1 MTKKIA
7 IIACAMA
14 LPGEK
19 GYSRFDYLAKML
31 CEKGYKVDLYTSTF
45 NHWEKAQRDKKS
57 VEDIQKKV
65 LYRIILAKE
74 PGYKKNVDIRRVI
87 SHLMLSNSTVKY
99 LEQMCKKE
107 KYDLVYCVIPDNAL
121 AAKVSRFGRK
131 NHIPVI
137 IDIEYLWPEGLE
149 MIFHIPLLSKII
161 FWPFRKYAKQAYD
174 NASAYVGTSDEF
186 RDVPLKYKADRSKP
200 RITVY
205 VGCDIKVF
213 DEGCRKYRN
222 EISKNSNEFWV
233 IYTGTLGSSY
243 DIATLIKSAQEIKK
257 QGYENI
263 KFKILGNG
271 PMKEKFLEIASEEEC
286 NIDFLGYIPYEK
298 MAAYLVK
305 SDVTV
310 NSFVKKAPQSIV
322 NKVGDYLAAG
332 KPMINTLSSPEFREK
347 VRKDGFGINV
357 EAENVTDLTK
367 AILKI
372 YREPILAE
380 KYGKNARII
389 ADSQFDRKNAYLKIL
404 DLISEMTG

>member
-1 MTKKIA
+1 
-7 IIACAMA
+7 
-14 LPGEK
+14 
-19 GYSRFDYLAKML
+19 
-31 CEKGYKVDLYTSTF
+31 
-45 NHWEKAQRDKKS
+45 
-57 VEDIQKKV
+57 
-65 LYRIILAKE
+65 
-74 PGYKKNVDIRRVI
+74 
-87 SHLMLSNSTVKY
+87 
-99 LEQMCKKE
+99 
-107 KYDLVYCVIPDNAL
+107 
-121 AAKVSRFGRK
+121 
-131 NHIPVI
+131 
-137 IDIEYLWPEGLE
+137 
-149 MIFHIPLLSKII
+149 
-161 FWPFRKYAKQAYD
+161 
-174 NASAYVGTSDEF
+174 
-186 RDVPLKYKADRSKP
+186 
-200 RITVY
+200 
-205 VGCDIKVF
+205 
-213 DEGCRKYRN
+213 
-222 EISKNSNEFWV
+222 
-233 IYTGTLGSSY
+233 
-243 DIATLIKSAQEIKK
+243 
-257 QGYENI
+257 
-263 KFKILGNG
+263 
-271 PMKEKFLEIASEEEC
+271 MKEKFLEIASEEEC